1 MPLVAQIHKEITL
14 LQLSCQQR
22 CAEVD
27 RACARLANHG
37 RPPRDGGV
45 AKKQG
50 PIGKATARPHFEKD
64 GEQRG
69 DAAGQRCGRGR
80 ASEKPP
86 AKPLRGRVPA
96 NHVDTRIQQKH
107 AQREEARPTRLSL
120 LPRLFVSV
128 CGLRPFVR
136 RVGPGGSRVSR
147 GTKLTRAGGGPC
159 QTVAGSRRQAPWCR
173 NRHQ

>member
-50 PIGKATARPHFEKD
+50 PVGKATARPHFEKD

-107 AQREEARPTRLSL
+107 AQREEAPTHPTLSL
-120 LPRLFVSV
+120 AASFCV
-128 CGLRPFVR
+128 GLWAETFRSP
-136 RVGPGGSRVSR
+136 SRTGR
-147 GTKLTRAGGGPC
+147 QPC
-159 QTVAGSRRQAPWCR
+159 
-173 NRHQ
+173 